1 MKSTETLLLVN
12 SLLLALVSISFVAI
26 GFFFKDLHKDFKSLV
41 ERVNNLYMELNTHVK
56 LFDNLSQMYQK
67 QIDRLNQRID
77 RLENTQKD

>member
-1 MKSTETLLLVN
+1 MKSTEILLLVN
-12 SLLLALVSISFVAI
+12 SLLLGLVSISFVAI

-56 LFDNLSQMYQK
+56 LFENLSGMYQK

-77 RLENTQKD
+77 RLENSQKD